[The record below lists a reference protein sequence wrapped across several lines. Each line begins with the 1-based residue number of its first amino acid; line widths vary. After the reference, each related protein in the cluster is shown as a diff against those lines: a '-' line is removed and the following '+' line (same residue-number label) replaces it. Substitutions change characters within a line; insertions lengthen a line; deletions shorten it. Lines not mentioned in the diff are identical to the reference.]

1 MTIRSMTGY
10 GQGAAEIPGFRVR
23 VEARCVNNRFA
34 DLRLRLPAE
43 LLPREGVIR
52 GLVLS
57 RIKRGR
63 IEIDVRIEGEQAA
76 PTLHLNRSLAQA
88 VAASARTLREDFGAS
103 GDVGVSSFLAVPGML
118 QAVAGSGG
126 LLEPEWETVERAVGI
141 ALEALDSERRR
152 EGEATRLDLVERVR
166 GMAGLVR
173 EISDRASRVP
183 QAARRKLLD
192 RLAMLAEGVALDP
205 GRLEQEAAF
214 LADRADVT
222 EERVRLA
229 GHLEQLGALLASG
242 DSEPVGKRLDFLLQE
257 VHREANTINAK
268 AADLEVSRLVL
279 AFKAEAEKVR
289 EQVQNLE

>member
-1 MTIRSMTGY
+1 MTGY
-10 GQGAAEIPGFRVR
+10 GQGAAELPGFRVR
-23 VEARCVNNRFA
+23 VEVRCVNNRFA
-34 DLRLRLPAE
+34 DLRLRLPTE
-43 LLPREGVIR
+43 LLPREGEIR
-52 GLVLS
+52 GRVLT
-57 RIKRGR
+57 RVKRGR
-63 IEIDVRIEGEQAA
+63 IEIDVRTEGEQAA
-76 PTLHLNRSLAQA
+76 PALVLNRSLAQA
-88 VAASARTLREDFGAS
+88 VAASARKLREEFGAT
-103 GDVGVSSFLAVPGML
+103 GEVGVASFLAVPGML

-126 LLEPEWETVERAVGI
+126 LGEPEWEAVLRAIGV
-141 ALEALDSERRR
+141 ALDALDAERLR

-166 GMAGLVR
+166 VMAGIVR
-173 EISDRASRVP
+173 DVSAFAERVP

-192 RLAMLAEGVALDP
+192 RLAGLAEGAALDP

-222 EERVRLA
+222 EELVRLA
-229 GHLEQLGALLASG
+229 GHLDQLGALLASG